1 MAPSPAPRTAVAVR
15 ANYAHNLMTS
25 LYGLLTPR
33 SANRLG
39 ELENRA
45 ILPRTHLT
53 LIGGQDSGRCR
64 AAPTQRI
71 IYSDQRGRREVGWLY
86 LAGNSLIVAGI
97 RQQAGNTGNTAA
109 SGQQCSCS
117 YAEFSRTGCP
127 RITDMS
133 SHSGRI
139 MPRHKISTF
148 VGSQR
153 SKLVGFHVTRKDQ

>member
-1 MAPSPAPRTAVAVR
+1 M
-15 ANYAHNLMTS
+15 
-25 LYGLLTPR
+25 
-33 SANRLG
+33 
-39 ELENRA
+39 
-45 ILPRTHLT
+45 
-53 LIGGQDSGRCR
+53 
-64 AAPTQRI
+64 
-71 IYSDQRGRREVGWLY
+71 GWLY

-153 SKLVGFHVTRKDQ
+153 SKLVGFHVTRAHKGREQWDMKLLNLDACEHKVWEPQRSAEVQSSEQGCPWGEIQVILNLKPPDSCCHRAPQINFHSRL

>member
-1 MAPSPAPRTAVAVR
+1 M
-15 ANYAHNLMTS
+15 
-25 LYGLLTPR
+25 
-33 SANRLG
+33 
-39 ELENRA
+39 
-45 ILPRTHLT
+45 
-53 LIGGQDSGRCR
+53 
-64 AAPTQRI
+64 
-71 IYSDQRGRREVGWLY
+71 GWLY

-153 SKLVGFHVTRKDQ
+153 SKLVGFHVTRKTNKGSGTMGHEIVEVGCVRASSWSVRDLQRSNHLSRGAPGERFR